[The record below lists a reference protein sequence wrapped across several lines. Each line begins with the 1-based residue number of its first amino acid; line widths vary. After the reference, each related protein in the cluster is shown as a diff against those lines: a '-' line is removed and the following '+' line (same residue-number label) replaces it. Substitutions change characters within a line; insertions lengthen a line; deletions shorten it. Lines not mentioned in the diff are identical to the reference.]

1 MRTRTEL
8 PSLPCVLLVSGT
20 RRGREQ
26 LKALL
31 EGSGWQP
38 KALAASG
45 GEARRTLVSSNI
57 DLVVINAPLPD
68 EFGHELACD
77 AVEKGLGA
85 VLLVKA
91 ELLEE
96 VRAKAA
102 PFGALVLG
110 KPLSRERFHEAL
122 AMISVFRARLEKA
135 EGTNRKLLA
144 KLEEVKLVCRAKC
157 LLVEYRR
164 LTEPEAHR
172 YIEKEAMDRHLT
184 NRAVAEEI
192 LEELGNG

>member
-8 PSLPCVLLVSGT
+8 SALPCALLVSGAQ
-20 RRGREQ
+20 RGREQ
-26 LKALL
+26 LKTLL
-31 EGSGWQP
+31 EGGGFRA
-38 KALAASG
+38 KAMAASG
-45 GEARRTLVSSNI
+45 GEARRTLVSSHI

-77 AVEKGLGA
+77 AAEKGLGA
-85 VLLVKA
+85 ILLVKA

-96 VRAKAA
+96 VRAKVA
-102 PFGALVLG
+102 PFGALALG

-122 AMISVFRARLEKA
+122 AMMNVFRARLEKA
-135 EGTNRKLLA
+135 EGANRKLLA

>member
-1 MRTRTEL
+1 MRTPTEPSAL
-8 PSLPCVLLVSGT
+8 PHALLVSGSQ
-20 RRGREQ
+20 RGREQ

-31 EGSGWQP
+31 EGSGFCP
-38 KALAASG
+38 SELAGSG
-45 GEARRTLVSSNI
+45 SEARRRLISSGA
-57 DLVVINAPLPD
+57 DLVVVNTPLSD
-68 EFGHELACD
+68 EFGHDLACD
-77 AVEKGLGA
+77 AAERGLGA

-96 VRAKAA
+96 VRARVA

-122 AMISVFRARLEKA
+122 ALLSVFRSRLEEA
-135 EGTNRKLLA
+135 EMKYRKLAA

-164 LTEPEAHR
+164 LTEPEAHW

-184 NRAVAEEI
+184 CRTVAEEI

>member
-8 PSLPCVLLVSGT
+8 ATPPYALLVSST
-20 RRGREQ
+20 QRGQEQ

-31 EGSGWQP
+31 EGSGFRP
-38 KALAASG
+38 EALAGNG
-45 GEARRTLVSSNI
+45 GEARRALLSSGA
-57 DLVVINAPLPD
+57 DLVVVNAPLPD
-68 EFGHELACD
+68 EFGHNLACD
-77 AVEKGLGA
+77 AAERGLNA
-85 VLLVKA
+85 ILLVKS

-96 VRAKAA
+96 VRARVA
-102 PFGALVLG
+102 PSGALALG

-122 AMISVFRARLEKA
+122 ALLNVFRSRLEKA
-135 EGTNRKLLA
+135 EMDNRKLAA

-184 NRAVAEEI
+184 CRTVAEEI